1 LGFGAHPCKIPMRFR
16 IKMNEEEIKNKI
28 EEIREKLKVEV
39 TCVNYD
45 YYDKLLDIE
54 RKLWD
59 LLYFKT
65 NQEKN
70 WLVK

>member
-1 LGFGAHPCKIPMRFR
+1 MKSEKI
-16 IKMNEEEIKNKI
+16 KEQI
-28 EEIREKLKVEV
+28 EKVRELIISIEV
-39 TCVNYD
+39 NPTTYD

-59 LLYFKT
+59 LMYFQE